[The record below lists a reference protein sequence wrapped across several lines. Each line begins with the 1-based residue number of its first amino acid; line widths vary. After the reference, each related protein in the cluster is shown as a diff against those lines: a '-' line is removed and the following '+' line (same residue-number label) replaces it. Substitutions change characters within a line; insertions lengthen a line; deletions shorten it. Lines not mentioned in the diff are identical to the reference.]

1 MVSEH
6 PVLHWDMLRARH
18 RGRVVYR
25 HLAGLLRIVRGQLF
39 LKSVSV
45 PALGRSS
52 ITATFMCDIAGPDD
66 PPPLHDAHLVHADE
80 TRLVLSG
87 YECIA
92 DADRETHYGQTWVLM
107 PCEGETPEASRGPPF
122 PG

>member
-1 MVSEH
+1 
-6 PVLHWDMLRARH
+6 MLRARH